1 MTAKIIVFANEKG
14 GTGKSTLAMHTIVAL
29 LRAGKKVASFDLDPD
44 QQSLTHYVEN
54 RKTFINEKG
63 VSLPI
68 PEHICWTK
76 DVAKIYTLRGKVDK
90 LKEEVDAIVIDTPGS
105 HTSLGME
112 AMTLADVLITPM
124 NDSLVDLDILA
135 VVDGDTLKIQGPSH
149 FAQTVWSTRQQR
161 MLERKPSINWLVVRN
176 RMLFSKSKNSQNMSI
191 LLNALSRRIHFEL
204 VGVVSERV
212 VFRELFLKG
221 LTMLDFKESAVKLPN
236 TISSNSAR
244 KELGVLVEKIWGSPL
259 ISDAGNATK

>member
-44 QQSLTHYVEN
+44 QQSLTHYIDN

-76 DVAKIYTLRGKVDK
+76 DIAKIYTLRGKVDK

-124 NDSLVDLDILA
+124 NDSLVDLEM
-135 VVDGDTLKIQGPSH
+135 V
-149 FAQTVWSTRQQR
+149 
-161 MLERKPSINWLVVRN
+161 
-176 RMLFSKSKNSQNMSI
+176 
-191 LLNALSRRIHFEL
+191 IH
-204 VGVVSERV
+204 
-212 VFRELFLKG
+212 
-221 LTMLDFKESAVKLPN
+221 
-236 TISSNSAR
+236 
-244 KELGVLVEKIWGSPL
+244 
-259 ISDAGNATK
+259 